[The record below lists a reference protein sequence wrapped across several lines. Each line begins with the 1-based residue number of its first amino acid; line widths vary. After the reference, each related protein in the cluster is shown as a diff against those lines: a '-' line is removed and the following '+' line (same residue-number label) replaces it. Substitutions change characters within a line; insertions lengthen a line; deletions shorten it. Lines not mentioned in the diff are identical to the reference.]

1 MLPMGAPKTVLLT
14 VAALGLAGAAAG
26 ALMVYGGLYNV
37 AATVQHTQ
45 PVYSLLETAMHHSVK
60 LRARNIETPRLEDER
75 LVLRGA
81 ACFRDKCVQCHG
93 APGVAQG
100 DIGKSMQP
108 LPGPLVDARHH
119 WRPRELYWI
128 TRHGIKMSGMPAWEY
143 RMSDEELWSVVAF
156 LVRLPDLT
164 PQQYAEASRVEPTGA
179 QGPAGAPAC
188 GAVPDPAPLRAA
200 DAARGARAL
209 HQYACS
215 ACHTIPGVT
224 SSSPHVGPP
233 LAGIAGRTLIAGK
246 LANTPDNMV
255 RWLRHTHEV
264 DRLTAMPEMGVTEQD
279 ARDIAAYLA
288 TLR

>member
-1 MLPMGAPKTVLLT
+1 MGAPKTVLLT
-14 VAALGLAGAAAG
+14 IAALGLAGAAAG
-26 ALMVYGGLYNV
+26 ALVVYGGLYNV

-45 PVYSLLETAMHHSVK
+45 PVYSLLETAMHRSVK
-60 LRARNIETPRLEDER
+60 LRARNIETPKLDDER
-75 LVLRGA
+75 LVMRGA

-119 WRPRELYWI
+119 WKPRELYWL
-128 TRHGIKMSGMPAWEY
+128 TKHGIKMSGMPAWEY
-143 RMSDEELWSVVAF
+143 RLSEEELWSVVAF
-156 LVRLPDLT
+156 LARLPDLT
-164 PQQYAEASRVEPTGA
+164 PQQYAEATRFDATGV
-179 QGPAGAPAC
+179 QGASTGSAC
-188 GAVPDPAPLRAA
+188 GAAPDGASVRVGDA
-200 DAARGARAL
+200 DRGKRAL

-255 RWLRHTHEV
+255 RWLRHTKEV
-264 DRLTAMPEMGVTEQD
+264 DPLTAMPELGVTEQD

>member
-1 MLPMGAPKTVLLT
+1 MGAPKTVLLT
-14 VAALGLAGAAAG
+14 IAALGLAGAAAG
-26 ALMVYGGLYNV
+26 ALVVYGGLYNV

-45 PVYSLLETAMHHSVK
+45 PVYSLLETAMHRSVK
-60 LRARNIETPRLEDER
+60 LRARNIETPKLDDER
-75 LVLRGA
+75 LVMRGA

-119 WRPRELYWI
+119 WKPRELYWL
-128 TRHGIKMSGMPAWEY
+128 TKHGIKMSGMPAWEY
-143 RMSDEELWSVVAF
+143 RLSEEELWSVVAF
-156 LVRLPDLT
+156 LARLPDLT
-164 PQQYAEASRVEPTGA
+164 PQQYAEATRFDATGVQGASTGSACSAAPDGASVRVG
-179 QGPAGAPAC
+179 
-188 GAVPDPAPLRAA
+188 DA
-200 DAARGARAL
+200 DRGKRAL

-255 RWLRHTHEV
+255 RWLRHTKEV
-264 DRLTAMPEMGVTEQD
+264 DPLTAMPELGVTEQD

>member
-1 MLPMGAPKTVLLT
+1 MGAPKTVLLT

-26 ALMVYGGLYNV
+26 ALVVYGGLYNV

-45 PVYSLLETAMHHSVK
+45 PVHSLLETAMHQSVK
-60 LRARNIETPRLEDER
+60 LRARNIEPPRLDDER
-75 LVLRGA
+75 LVIRGA

-108 LPGPLVDARHH
+108 LPGPLVDARQH
-119 WRPRELYWI
+119 WKPRELYWI
-128 TRHGIKMSGMPAWEY
+128 TRHGIKMSGMPAWEH
-143 RMSDEELWSVVAF
+143 RMSDEDLWAVVAF
-156 LVRLPDLT
+156 LARLPDLT
-164 PQQYAEASRVEPTGA
+164 PQQYAEATRMEPTGV
-179 QGPAGAPAC
+179 QGAPAALAC
-188 GAVPDPAPLRAA
+188 GTASGAA
-200 DAARGARAL
+200 LAQPGDVRRGKQAL
-209 HQYACS
+209 FQYACN
-215 ACHTIPGVT
+215 ACHTIPGIT
-224 SSSPHVGPP
+224 SSSPNVGPP
-233 LAGIAGRTLIAGK
+233 LAGIGGRSLIAGK

-264 DRLTAMPEMGVTEQD
+264 DRLTAMPEMGVAEQD

>member
-1 MLPMGAPKTVLLT
+1 MGAPKTVLLT
-14 VAALGLAGAAAG
+14 IAALGLAGAAAG
-26 ALMVYGGLYNV
+26 ALVVYGGLYNV

-45 PVYSLLETAMHHSVK
+45 PVYSLLETAMHQSVK
-60 LRARNIETPRLEDER
+60 LRARNIETPKLDDER
-75 LVLRGA
+75 LVMRGA

-119 WRPRELYWI
+119 WKPRELYWL
-128 TRHGIKMSGMPAWEY
+128 TKHGIKMSGMPAWEY
-143 RMSDEELWSVVAF
+143 RLSEEELWSVVAF
-156 LVRLPDLT
+156 LARLPDLT
-164 PQQYAEASRVEPTGA
+164 PQQYAEATRFDATGA
-179 QGPAGAPAC
+179 QGASTGSAC
-188 GAVPDPAPLRAA
+188 GAAPDGASVRVGDA
-200 DAARGARAL
+200 DRGKRAL

-255 RWLRHTHEV
+255 RWLRHTREV
-264 DRLTAMPEMGVTEQD
+264 DPLTAMPELGVTEQD